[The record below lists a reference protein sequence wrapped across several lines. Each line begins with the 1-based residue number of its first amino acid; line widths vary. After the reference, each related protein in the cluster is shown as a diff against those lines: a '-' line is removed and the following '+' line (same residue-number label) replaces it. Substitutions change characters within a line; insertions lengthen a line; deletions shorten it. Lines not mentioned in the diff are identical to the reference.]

1 MKFQKKLI
9 NLQLDLWE
17 KELHL
22 GKIFFRLDTGGA
34 HDL

>member
-1 MKFQKKLI
+1 MKIRKKLT

-22 GKIFFRLDTGGA
+22 GKILFRLDPGGA